1 MHGGHTKTA
10 DAYEACFIVSG
21 GPLLRVDADQ
31 RKAYTQC
38 WLSITSG
45 MSNDEGV
52 VCPIHFFG
60 LRRNDADHWIS
71 KVRLRVGEQVELRC
85 LDLTS
90 GTWKE

>member
-21 GPLLRVDADQ
+21 GPLLRVYADQ

-45 MSNDEGV
+45 TSNDEGV

-60 LRRNDADHWIS
+60 VRQTMLDIQGGEGLRLW
-71 KVRLRVGEQVELRC
+71 VRE
-85 LDLTS
+85 
-90 GTWKE
+90 